1 MRRNSRSQLT
11 RLNEIHVCSRRKSH
25 DIICTQDCKSRSAQ
39 RVADLD
45 FSARVADLDF
55 FAAGNRTS
63 HSFGRFPRRLCGLRC
78 AWEQDH
84 CQKHAHRRAQDDHD
98 ASHSCRLQ
106 RGGPGGGD
114 LPGVLRTEQPS
125 SRRRSDQQRGV
136 RGVQACGVRRV
147 RRNADTGRSCAV
159 PDVQGTAPTAS
170 AAVQHVSKVP
180 RLCSAL
186 ARLLRLLR
194 ARLAALDGS
203 RHPRRNA
210 GPQGTQPL
218 P

>member
-1 MRRNSRSQLT
+1 MGCRP
-11 RLNEIHVCSRRKSH
+11 RLLCS
-25 DIICTQDCKSRSAQ
+25 
-39 RVADLD
+39 
-45 FSARVADLDF
+45 
-55 FAAGNRTS
+55 TS
-63 HSFGRFPRRLCGLRC
+63 TVLQPATGQVTFGRIPRRICDLVGARPLSE
-78 AWEQDH
+78 A
-84 CQKHAHRRAQDDHD
+84 RAQDDHD

-114 LPGVLRTEQPS
+114 LPGVLRTQQPS

-180 RLCSAL
+180 RLCCAL

-194 ARLAALDGS
+194 ARLAALGCS
-203 RHPRRNA
+203 RHP
-210 GPQGTQPL
+210 QGERSGHKARSHCLRCSSRPALLQSH
-218 P
+218 

>member
-1 MRRNSRSQLT
+1 MGCRP
-11 RLNEIHVCSRRKSH
+11 RLLCS
-25 DIICTQDCKSRSAQ
+25 
-39 RVADLD
+39 
-45 FSARVADLDF
+45 
-55 FAAGNRTS
+55 TS
-63 HSFGRFPRRLCGLRC
+63 TVLQPATGQVTFGRIPRRICDLVGARPLSE
-78 AWEQDH
+78 A
-84 CQKHAHRRAQDDHD
+84 RAQDDHD

-114 LPGVLRTEQPS
+114 LPRLLRTEQPS

-180 RLCSAL
+180 SLLCPSSAP
-186 ARLLRLLR
+186 APPQ
-194 ARLAALDGS
+194 G
-203 RHPRRNA
+203 A
-210 GPQGTQPL
+210 GPGGFRWLETPKAKGRATRRAATALGARAGSLQSH
-218 P
+218 